1 MAAYIRQRPA
11 NWFWLAGIAIT
22 IWGVAG
28 CAAWIAA
35 RSGLGFAP
43 SSAPPGIAFA
53 LAAGSVLGGGI
64 ALLNKKLIAQALFWV
79 TLLAAAGELIWLI
92 GGRGPLAGQGPLA
105 AAVLAG
111 AVVLIWF
118 AGYSRRHGW
127 IS

>member
-11 NWFWLAGIAIT
+11 SWFWLVGIAIT

-35 RSGLGFAP
+35 RSGLGLAP
-43 SSAPPGIAFA
+43 SSPPGIAFA

-64 ALLNKKLIAQALFWV
+64 ALLNKKLIAQALFCV
-79 TLLAAAGELIWLI
+79 ALLAAAGELAWLFA
-92 GGRGPLAGQGPLA
+92 GRGVPMDQGMLA
-105 AAVLAG
+105 AVVFAAAAG
-111 AVVLIWF
+111 LIWF

>member
-1 MAAYIRQRPA
+1 LLVGL
-11 NWFWLAGIAIT
+11 FVKLVLAGLFFAFWVADRRAIWYGWWAGT
-22 IWGVAG
+22 LLVACG
-28 CAAWIAA
+28 AATA
-35 RSGLGFAP
+35 
-43 SSAPPGIAFA
+43 
-53 LAAGSVLGGGI
+53 I

-79 TLLAAAGELIWLI
+79 TLLAAAGELVWLV